1 MEYFSRSSVKQ
12 EAKDLIRPDKRW
24 LNNFF
29 AGIVPFI
36 FTVVVNVNYKSNS
49 EDSLDIA
56 EDAVLNPSII
66 IALISASIL
75 SLVIYLVIIPICVSY
90 KGSYQLRC
98 VRNTEFN
105 AGFVYE
111 DAFSHYGKYLAT
123 GFMRWLYIFLWT
135 FVLFIPNVILIISRI
150 DCISAIILGS
160 FAPCIPFYIKYYAYY
175 LTYYIIGDNP
185 NLTANEAITLSR
197 KMTKGHKWDLFV
209 LDLSF
214 IGWGFLSIL
223 GLCIPFIWVLP
234 YIETTKAMYYE
245 NYKKMAI
252 DNHVIVPSELGIDY
266 VDTDKTYNSTSNN
279 ISEPEDYIPGGFIQ
293 QNPNNTNQQN
303 VDTNNVKQQNETPY
317 KPYNNLNSEQQT
329 NYHNN
334 SDNQSNNHMDNLFE
348 ISDKF
353 DFNNNN
359 KSKDNKNKDDD
370 SNSNGFEV

>member
-36 FTVVVNVNYKSNS
+36 FTVGANLNYRANS
-49 EDSLDIA
+49 EDTLEFTEEAI
-56 EDAVLNPSII
+56 LTPSIV
-66 IALISASIL
+66 IALITASIL
-75 SLVIYLVIIPICVSY
+75 SLVIYLIIIPICVSY

-111 DAFSHYGKYLAT
+111 DAFSHYGKYFST
-123 GFMRWLYIFLWT
+123 GFMKWLYNFLW
-135 FVLFIPNVILIISRI
+135 LFALY
-150 DCISAIILGS
+150 
-160 FAPCIPFYIKYYAYY
+160 IPFFIKYYAYY

-197 KMTKGHKWDLFV
+197 RMTKGHKWDLFV

-214 IGWGFLSIL
+214 IGWEFLAGL
-223 GLCIPFIWVLP
+223 GLGIPFIWVLP
-234 YIETTKAMYYE
+234 YMETTKAMYYE

-252 DNHVIVPSELGIDY
+252 DNHVIAPSELGIDY
-266 VDTDKTYNSTSNN
+266 VDADKTYNSTSNN
-279 ISEPEDYIPGGFIQ
+279 ISEPEDYIPGGFVQ
-293 QNPNNTNQQN
+293 QNTNNINQQN
-303 VDTNNVKQQNETPY
+303 VDTNNTVKQQNETPY
-317 KPYNNLNSEQQT
+317 NPYNNLYNEQQT
-329 NYHNN
+329 NYNNN
-334 SDNQSNNHMDNLFE
+334 SNTQSNNHMDNLFE
-348 ISDKF
+348 VSNKF
-353 DFNNNN
+353 DFNNN
-359 KSKDNKNKDDD
+359 NKNKDDD